1 MAEKKTSALGY
12 LLLSVLILSAV
23 IFLFFGICSEIKDS
37 NIANGDNF
45 ETISKQSTETG
56 MMYTVREKKSDI
68 MYIVVKTS
76 KGVSITPMLGT
87 DGNVMRYEDFK
98 QARIMTKEEVRKSVD
113 KFLEE
118 TEKSITDSTFRTLKN
133 RINIIQYI
141 LF

>member
-68 MYIVVKTS
+68 MYIVVRTS
-76 KGVSITPMLGT
+76 KGVSITPMLGK

-98 QARIMTKEEVRKSVD
+98 
-113 KFLEE
+113 
-118 TEKSITDSTFRTLKN
+118 
-133 RINIIQYI
+133 
-141 LF
+141 